1 MYKADFNLQETAYLD
16 IVADEAIFRRLVRC
30 QVQWPQLRPLLGQWH
45 TSKDFCLVLIVLF
58 SSYGLLNLARRLGV
72 HFLDKF
78 EAAVDYRTTSR
89 VLDFLWVAVGV
100 SINIFTKKKIL
111 ICLR

>member
-1 MYKADFNLQETAYLD
+1 MYKADFNLPETAYLN

-30 QVQWPQLRPLLGQWH
+30 QIQWSQLRPLLGQWH
-45 TSKDFCLVLIVLF
+45 TSKDFCSVLIVLF

-72 HFLDKF
+72 RFLNKF

-89 VLDFLWVAVGV
+89 VLDLLWLAVGDLGLQ
-100 SINIFTKKKIL
+100 L
-111 ICLR
+111 IYL